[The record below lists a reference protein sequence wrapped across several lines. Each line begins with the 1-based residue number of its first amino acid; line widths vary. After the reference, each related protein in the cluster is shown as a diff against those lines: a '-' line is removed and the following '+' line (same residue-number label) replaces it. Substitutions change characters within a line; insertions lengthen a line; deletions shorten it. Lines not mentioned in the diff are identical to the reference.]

1 MFIIG
6 HVRACR
12 RIHEQNEVFVAKS
25 SKYLTAPDP
34 NETGWPKGVPY
45 IIGNEACERFS
56 YYGMR
61 AILQVHMT
69 TLFAATIVGE
79 ATKEQLNSAELHA
92 QEVVHLFAAGAY
104 AFPMIGAI
112 VADRLLGKYWTIML
126 LSIVYCLGHF
136 VLALAENTLGGMYL
150 GLGLIALGTGGIKP
164 CVSAHVGDQ
173 FGKGNWNLVPKVFQ
187 LFYFAINFGS
197 FFATLLIPFLN
208 ARFGSA
214 VAFGVPGI
222 LMLLA
227 TIAFWMGRHVFVHV
241 PPSPGGKL
249 GLLDAISSSLLFAGF
264 IGLPLFFTEML
275 SPLAFWMILILCA
288 VSGFGLF
295 SYRQKLEQDDGFLA
309 ITTNAVSSLFDGRA
323 AAARQRAASE
333 AKDSIS
339 RSWLFAGAAEKFG
352 PEKAEGPRA
361 VLRILSIFVFVSVFW
376 ALFDQH
382 MSSWIRQAQ
391 RMDLNLPLL
400 GEVLPS
406 QIQSLNPLMV
416 MILIPFT
423 NFMMYPW
430 LEKMGIAMTPLRRMT
445 IGMLMASV
453 AFAVVALIQ
462 GWIDTSDANSVTV
475 VWQVIPYLI
484 MTLAEVMV
492 SITGLEF
499 AYTQAPKAMKSTIM
513 GFWLLSVALGN
524 KFVAVMS
531 TFENLELVNF
541 FWLFTGLMAAA
552 GLLFGLFSLFY
563 RYKDYTQ
570 DEAAEAA

>member
-1 MFIIG
+1 M
-6 HVRACR
+6 A
-12 RIHEQNEVFVAKS
+12 AT

-69 TLFAATIVGE
+69 ALFIAPVAVAN
-79 ATKEQLNSAELHA
+79 ATKDQLNSAELHA

-136 VLALAENTLGGMYL
+136 VLALAEHTIGGMYL
-150 GLGLIALGTGGIKP
+150 GLALIALGTGGIKP

-187 LFYFAINFGS
+187 LFYFSINFGS
-197 FFATLLIPFLN
+197 FFATLLIPYLN
-208 ARFGSA
+208 AKFGSA
-214 VAFGVPGI
+214 VAFGVPGV

-241 PPSPGGKL
+241 PASPGGKL
-249 GLLDAISSSLLFAGF
+249 GVFDAVSSSLLFAGF
-264 IGLPLFFTEML
+264 IGLPLFFTEIL
-275 SPLAFWMILILCA
+275 SPIAFWIILIACA
-288 VSGFGLF
+288 VSGFALF
-295 SYRQKLEQDDGFLA
+295 GYRQKLDQDDGFLA
-309 ITTNAVSSLFDGRA
+309 ITVDAVKSLFDGRA
-323 AAARQRAASE
+323 ATARNSAAGESKE
-333 AKDSIS
+333 SIK

-352 PEKAEGPRA
+352 PDKAEGPRA

-382 MSSWIRQAQ
+382 MSSWIRQAA
-391 RMDLNLPLL
+391 RMDLNIPLI

-423 NFMMYPW
+423 NFVMYPFF
-430 LEKMGIAMTPLRRMT
+430 EKIGIAMTPLRRMT

-462 GWIDTSDANSVTV
+462 GWIDGSEEANSVTV
-475 VWQVIPYLI
+475 LWQVLPYFI

-524 KFVAVMS
+524 KFVAFMS
-531 TFENLELVNF
+531 TFEDLELVNF

-552 GLLFGLFSLFY
+552 GILFGFFSLFY

-570 DEAAEAA
+570 DEENVETA